1 MVHVRANADLCV
13 HFQTK
18 SNAGLHLESSFCLTG
33 FFSVHH
39 LVTNFTC
46 VLFDA
51 FQVAYTSV
59 FRICFVLLYVFCCLE
74 QLPSWNETTGHLFI
88 EINYYSSF
96 KCTICNSCH

>member
-1 MVHVRANADLCV
+1 MCTFSDKEQR
-13 HFQTK
+13 QP
-18 SNAGLHLESSFCLTG
+18 SFRVIFLSDR

-46 VLFDA
+46 VMFDA
-51 FQVAYTSV
+51 VQVAYTSV
-59 FRICFVLLYVFCCLE
+59 FRICFVLLYVSCCLE

-88 EINYYSSF
+88 EINDYSSF